1 VTEVEGLVFG
11 IQFACRS
18 VKVYLRVE
26 PYHGFFNFDRG
37 GAPVVVPGRYDCL
50 LNPRFGVPLYLVQ
63 AGLPRLDWRRK
74 QPVSVVEQIALLL
87 LPNQIDVREALNLE
101 LQWWQRTEVSFG
113 PNHRVLVAKKDFAV
127 SFVVHV
133 LVFTEAFLL

>member
-1 VTEVEGLVFG
+1 MTEVEGLIFD

-18 VKVYLRVE
+18 VEVYLRVE
-26 PYHGFFNFDRG
+26 PDHGFFNFDRG

-50 LNPRFGVPLYLVQ
+50 LDPGFRVPLYFGQ
-63 AGLPRLDWRRK
+63 AGLPRFDGRRK
-74 QPVSVVEQIALLL
+74 QPISVVEQIALLL

-101 LQWWQRTEVSFG
+101 LQGRQRTEASFG
-113 PNHRVLVAKKDFAV
+113 PNHGVVVAKKDFAV

-133 LVFTEAFLL
+133 LVFAEAFLL